1 MKREDRPAAGLG
13 LEEIGEASFDAGA
26 FVAEWQRAAIGG
38 QIGRQAF
45 AIFRGLDF
53 YANERQAGFLSL
65 DYSACSAVDIE
76 EIIRETMAGFQGK
89 FPDGDAP
96 ARSDDGFFAVL
107 DEPASGD

>member
-13 LEEIGEASFDAGA
+13 REEIGEASFDAGA

-53 YANERQAGFLSL
+53 YANEWQAAFLTF
-65 DYSACSAVDIE
+65 DYSGRGAVDIE
-76 EIIRETMAGFQGK
+76 
-89 FPDGDAP
+89 
-96 ARSDDGFFAVL
+96 
-107 DEPASGD
+107 